1 MKRMQLG
8 HVLAAVAGT
17 IAVLNTLSAL
27 SMPVADRKAAPGL
40 ILAWLVLVALHAAFY
55 RFGDRIRERWDMWTY
70 AVLQACV
77 LFAIA
82 VSGMAPPLTLA
93 LFMAAVIELVGLAGT
108 RWGAGGAVRITIGA
122 IAFFVLA
129 SLVTSDLYRAATAG
143 LILAATG
150 LISHAVAG
158 LLQRPLAAPRAVP
171 VAAATAPALSA
182 RETEVLRAL
191 VNGGSNSDIAAAL
204 GISER
209 TVKAHLGS
217 VYQKL
222 GVESRSAAV
231 AAAMARKL
239 V

>member
-1 MKRMQLG
+1 MKRIQLG
-8 HVLAAVAGT
+8 HVLAAVVGT

-40 ILAWLVLVALHAAFY
+40 ILAWLALLALQAALY

-108 RWGAGGAVRITIGA
+108 RWGAARITIGA

-150 LISHAVAG
+150 LITHAVAG
-158 LLQRPLAAPRAVP
+158 LVQRPLAAPRVVP
-171 VAAATAPALSA
+171 VASANAPPLSA
-182 RETEVLRAL
+182 RETEVLREL
-191 VNGGSNSDIAAAL
+191 VNGGSNSDIATAL

-222 GVESRSAAV
+222 GVESRSAAI

>member
-8 HVLAAVAGT
+8 HVLAAVVGT

-40 ILAWLVLVALHAAFY
+40 ILAWLALVALHAALY
-55 RFGDRIRERWDMWTY
+55 RFGDRIRARWDMWTY

-108 RWGAGGAVRITIGA
+108 RWGTVRITIGA

-150 LISHAVAG
+150 LITHAVAG
-158 LLQRPLAAPRAVP
+158 LVQRPLATPRAVP
-171 VAAATAPALSA
+171 VAAASPLPLSA
-182 RETEVLRAL
+182 RETDVLREL
-191 VNGGSNSDIAAAL
+191 VNGGSNSAIAAAL

-231 AAAMARKL
+231 AAAMSRKL

>member
-1 MKRMQLG
+1 MKRIKLG
-8 HVLAAVAGT
+8 HVLAAVVGT

-27 SMPVADRKAAPGL
+27 SMPVPDRKAAPGL
-40 ILAWLVLVALHAAFY
+40 MLAWLALLALHAALY
-55 RFGDRIRERWDMWTY
+55 RFGDRIRKRWGIWAY
-70 AVLQACV
+70 AVTQAFT

-82 VSGMAPPLTLA
+82 VSGIAAPLALA
-93 LFMAAVIELVGLAGT
+93 LFIAAVIELVSLVGT
-108 RWGAGGAVRITIGA
+108 RWGSVRITIIA

-150 LISHAVAG
+150 LITHAIAG
-158 LLQRPLAAPRAVP
+158 LLQRPLATPRAVP
-171 VAAATAPALSA
+171 VASANALPLST
-182 RETEVLRAL
+182 REAEVLREL

-231 AAAMARKL
+231 AAAMSRKL

>member
-1 MKRMQLG
+1 MKRIQLG
-8 HVLAAVAGT
+8 AMLAAVVGA
-17 IAVLNTLSAL
+17 IAVLNTMSAL
-27 SMPVADRKAAPGL
+27 SMPLPDKKPAPEL
-40 ILAWLVLVALHAAFY
+40 ALAWLALLALHAALY
-55 RFGDRIRERWDMWTY
+55 RFGDRIRTRWGIWAY
-70 AVLQACV
+70 AAAQAFI

-82 VSGMAPPLTLA
+82 VSGIAGPLTLA
-93 LFMAAVIELVGLAGT
+93 LFMAAVIELVGLIGT
-108 RWGAGGAVRITIGA
+108 RWGSVRITISA
-122 IAFFVLA
+122 IAIFVLA
-129 SLVTSDLYRAATAG
+129 SLIISDLYRAATAG

-150 LISHAVAG
+150 LITHAVAG
-158 LLQRPLAAPRAVP
+158 LVRRPLPDLPRAAP
-171 VAAATAPALSA
+171 VAATSALPLSA

-231 AAAMARKL
+231 AAAISRKL

>member
-8 HVLAAVAGT
+8 HVLAAVVAT

-40 ILAWLVLVALHAAFY
+40 ILVWLAFVALHAALY
-55 RFGDRIRERWDMWTY
+55 RFGDRIRARWDMWTY

-82 VSGMAPPLTLA
+82 ISGMAPPLTLA

-108 RWGAGGAVRITIGA
+108 RWEAARITIGA

-150 LISHAVAG
+150 LITHAVAG
-158 LLQRPLAAPRAVP
+158 LVQRPLATPRAVP
-171 VAAATAPALSA
+171 VAAASPLPLSA
-182 RETEVLRAL
+182 RETEVLREL

-231 AAAMARKL
+231 AAAMSRKL

>member
-1 MKRMQLG
+1 M
-8 HVLAAVAGT
+8 LAAVVGT
-17 IAVLNTLSAL
+17 IAVLNTMSAL
-27 SMPVADRKAAPGL
+27 SMPVPDKKPAPEL
-40 ILAWLVLVALHAAFY
+40 ALAWFALLGLHAALY
-55 RFGDRIRERWDMWTY
+55 LFGDSLRKRWGIWAY
-70 AVLQACV
+70 AAAQAFI

-82 VSGMAPPLTLA
+82 VSGIAGPLTLA
-93 LFMAAVIELVGLAGT
+93 LFMAAVIELVGLVGT
-108 RWGAGGAVRITIGA
+108 RWGSVRITLSA
-122 IAFFVLA
+122 IAIFVLA

-150 LISHAVAG
+150 LITHAVAG
-158 LLQRPLAAPRAVP
+158 LVQRPLVSPRAVP
-171 VAAATAPALSA
+171 VASATAPALSA
-182 RETEVLRAL
+182 RETEVLREL
-191 VNGGSNSDIAAAL
+191 VNGGSNSAIAAAL

>member
-8 HVLAAVAGT
+8 HVLAAVVAT

-40 ILAWLVLVALHAAFY
+40 ILAWLALVALHAALY
-55 RFGDRIRERWDMWTY
+55 RFGDRIRAWWDMWTY

-82 VSGMAPPLTLA
+82 ISGMAPPLTLA
-93 LFMAAVIELVGLAGT
+93 LFMAAVIELVALAGT
-108 RWGAGGAVRITIGA
+108 RWGTVRITIGA

-150 LISHAVAG
+150 LITHAVAG
-158 LLQRPLAAPRAVP
+158 LVQRPLATPRAVP
-171 VAAATAPALSA
+171 VAAASPLPLSA
-182 RETEVLRAL
+182 RETDVLREL
-191 VNGGSNSDIAAAL
+191 VNGGSNSAIAAAL

>member
-1 MKRMQLG
+1 MKRIQLG
-8 HVLAAVAGT
+8 AMLAAVVGT
-17 IAVLNTLSAL
+17 IAVLNTMSAL
-27 SMPVADRKAAPGL
+27 SMPVPDKKPAPEL
-40 ILAWLVLVALHAAFY
+40 ALAWFALLALHAAFY
-55 RFGDRIRERWDMWTY
+55 LFGDRIRKRWSIWAY
-70 AVLQACV
+70 AAAQAFI

-82 VSGMAPPLTLA
+82 VSGIAGPLTLA
-93 LFMAAVIELVGLAGT
+93 LFMAAVIELVGLVGT
-108 RWGAGGAVRITIGA
+108 RWGSVRITISA
-122 IAFFVLA
+122 IAIFVLA
-129 SLVTSDLYRAATAG
+129 SLIIADLYRAATAG

-150 LISHAVAG
+150 LITHAVAG
-158 LLQRPLAAPRAVP
+158 LLQRPLTTPRAVP
-171 VAAATAPALSA
+171 VASASALPLSA
-182 RETEVLRAL
+182 RETEVLREL

-231 AAAMARKL
+231 AAAMSRKL

>member
-8 HVLAAVAGT
+8 HVLAAVVAT

-40 ILAWLVLVALHAAFY
+40 ILAWLALVALHAALY
-55 RFGDRIRERWDMWTY
+55 RFGDRIRAWWDMWTY

-82 VSGMAPPLTLA
+82 ISGMAPPLTLA
-93 LFMAAVIELVGLAGT
+93 LFMAAVIELVALAGT
-108 RWGAGGAVRITIGA
+108 RWGTVRITIGA

-150 LISHAVAG
+150 LITHAVAG
-158 LLQRPLAAPRAVP
+158 LVQRPLATPRAVP
-171 VAAATAPALSA
+171 VAAASPLPLSA
-182 RETEVLRAL
+182 RETDVLREL
-191 VNGGSNSDIAAAL
+191 VNGGSNSAIAAAL

-231 AAAMARKL
+231 AAAIGRKL

>member
-40 ILAWLVLVALHAAFY
+40 ILAWLALIALHAALY

-108 RWGAGGAVRITIGA
+108 RWGAVRITIGA

-150 LISHAVAG
+150 LITHAVAG
-158 LLQRPLAAPRAVP
+158 LVQRPLAAPRAVP
-171 VAAATAPALSA
+171 VAAATALLPLSA
-182 RETEVLRAL
+182 RETEVLREL
-191 VNGGSNSDIAAAL
+191 VNGGSNSAIATAL

>member
-27 SMPVADRKAAPGL
+27 SMPVAARKAAPGL
-40 ILAWLVLVALHAAFY
+40 ILAWLVLVALHAALY
-55 RFGDRIRERWDMWTY
+55 RFGARIRERWDLWTY
-70 AVLQACV
+70 AVLQAGV

-82 VSGMAPPLTLA
+82 GSGMAPPLTLA

-108 RWGAGGAVRITIGA
+108 RWGTVRITIGA

-158 LLQRPLAAPRAVP
+158 LLHRPLGTPRAVP
-171 VAAATAPALSA
+171 VASATAPSLSA
-182 RETEVLRAL
+182 RETDVLREL
-191 VNGGSNSDIAAAL
+191 VNGGSNSTIAAAL

-217 VYQKL
+217 AYQKL
-222 GVESRSAAV
+222 GVASRSAAV
-231 AAAMARKL
+231 AAALARKL

>member
-1 MKRMQLG
+1 MKRIKLG
-8 HVLAAVAGT
+8 AMLAAVVGT

-27 SMPVADRKAAPGL
+27 SMPVPGRKPAPE
-40 ILAWLVLVALHAAFY
+40 LALVWFTLLALHAALY
-55 RFGDRIRERWDMWTY
+55 HFGDRIRERWGIWAY
-70 AVLQACV
+70 AVTQAFI

-82 VSGMAPPLTLA
+82 VSGIAAPLTLA
-93 LFMAAVIELVGLAGT
+93 LFVAAVIELVGLVGT
-108 RWGAGGAVRITIGA
+108 RWGSVRITVAA

-129 SLVTSDLYRAATAG
+129 SLVISDLYRAATAG

-150 LISHAVAG
+150 LITHAVAG
-158 LLQRPLAAPRAVP
+158 LLRRPLVDLPRAVP
-171 VAAATAPALSA
+171 VASTRALTLSA
-182 RETEVLRAL
+182 RETDVLREL

-222 GVESRSAAV
+222 GVESRSAAI
-231 AAAMARKL
+231 AAALARKL